1 MQNKGAIRLFAV
13 AFALVC
19 LYELSFNFWTAR
31 IENKAKKYADTEDVH
46 KFAKDLAKGDIAKE
60 EVILDSLLKQK
71 QKHYLDSL
79 STRTVLN
86 LGFQKFTYKD
96 VKEREINL
104 GLDLKGGMNVT
115 MEISVADI
123 IRGMT
128 GYTKNPVFNKA
139 LDMAIERQKKE
150 AKDIVTLF
158 GESFTQIDPNGRLA
172 PIFNRVEYSD
182 RIHPTSTNK
191 EVLNVIR
198 AEAND
203 AITRTYNIL
212 RARIDRF
219 GVVQPNIQKLESSD
233 RILIELPG
241 IKEPERVRKLL
252 QGSAKL
258 EFWETFKMKDV
269 LPYLTEANAR
279 LASLGAL
286 GTLTDSTSL
295 KKADSAVVPA
305 EAAPV
310 AEKGNATKTTVAAKT
325 VETAKTGAEKSK
337 NALLEKLGQAKKAV
351 NGKETLADKS
361 KQNNLFAYLM
371 PAVDRQTGAPEN
383 RCTVG
388 WASLKDTA
396 RVNKMLKLVKD
407 AFPKNMRFAWYVKP
421 DKRMPDVLAL
431 TALKVTTRDGSAPL
445 SGDVIVNA
453 RQDYTQNG
461 QVEISMQM
469 NSEGARIW
477 KRMTGANVGNEVA
490 VVLDGFVYSDPTVND
505 EIPNGSTSITGSYS
519 IEEAKDLANI
529 LQAGKLPAP
538 ARIVQEEIV
547 GPTLGKEAIRAGTIS
562 FIIAFVLVLLYMQL
576 YYSKAGL
583 IANAALLT
591 NLFFLFGILASLK
604 AVLTLPGI
612 AGIVITMGIAV
623 DANVLIYERIRE
635 EIRRGQGARL
645 AVKDGFHHALNA
657 IIDGHATAILTGIVL
672 YIFGTGPIQG
682 FATTFV
688 IGLLTSLFTAIFI
701 PRLIMERMMDH
712 NKTIT
717 YGNKYTINAFTNIN
731 IDFIGIRKI
740 LYVVSGCLI
749 VISLISFATK
759 GLNLGIDFT
768 GGRSYVIRFDQPV
781 VTSDI
786 RQALTK
792 ELGESPE
799 VKTFGASNQV
809 KVTTKYKIDENNPA
823 VDQEL
828 AVKLYAALKGQFRNK
843 NISFDAF
850 SAKNGHIGIMNSQ
863 KVGPTIAA
871 DIKNRAIMAVFFAL
885 LIIFTYIALR
895 FKKWQYG
902 LGGVISLFH
911 DTCIVIG
918 AYSLLDGLL
927 PFPLEADQSFIAA
940 ILTIIGYSITDSV
953 IIFDRIREYNKL
965 YPKRDLRKN
974 MDEGINHTI
983 GRTVNTSG
991 TVLVTLLAIFI
1002 FGGDVIRGFTF
1013 ALLLGVCVG
1022 TYSSIFNA
1030 TPIAYDLIMWQKRR
1044 AEKKVELTKQ
1054 LALAKK

>member
-1 MQNKGAIRLFAV
+1 MQNKGAIRLFAI
-13 AFALVC
+13 AFAVVC
-19 LYELSFNFWTAR
+19 LYELSFNIWTTNV
-31 IENKAKKYADTEDVH
+31 ESKAKTFADTEAIH
-46 KFAKDLAKGDIAKE
+46 KLAKDLAKGDMAKE
-60 EVILDSLLKQK
+60 NVILDSLVKGK
-71 QKHYLDSL
+71 EKHYLDSV
-79 STRTVLN
+79 STKTVLN
-86 LGFQKFTYKD
+86 LGFKKFTYKD

-123 IRGMT
+123 IRGMA
-128 GYTKNPVFNKA
+128 GNTKNPVFNKA
-139 LDMAIERQKKE
+139 LDMAIEREKKE

-158 GESFTQIDPNGRLA
+158 GQTFAQVDPNARLA

-191 EVLNVIR
+191 EVLKVIR
-198 AEAND
+198 DEANN
-203 AITRTYNIL
+203 AINRTFNIL

-258 EFWETFKMKDV
+258 EFWETYKMKDV
-269 LPYLTEANAR
+269 YPYLMEANNR
-279 LASLGAL
+279 LAGMEVIP
-286 GTLTDSTSL
+286 DSTKKSDSA
-295 KKADSAVVPA
+295 KKADSSKVVP
-305 EAAPV
+305 V
-310 AEKGNATKTTVAAKT
+310 AKTIAKATPAKKVEPGKVDAAKT
-325 VETAKTGAEKSK
+325 K
-337 NALLEKLGQAKKAV
+337 NALLEKLGEAKKATE
-351 NGKETLADKS
+351 GKGNLSDKA
-361 KQNNLFAYLM
+361 KKNNLFAYLM
-371 PAVDRQTGAPEN
+371 PNVDRQSGQPGPN
-383 RCTVG
+383 STVG
-388 WASLKDTA
+388 YASIKDTA
-396 RVNKMLKLVKD
+396 AINKMLKVVKES
-407 AFPKNMRFAWYVKP
+407 FPKNMILAWTVKP
-421 DKRMPDVLAL
+421 EKNAPDVLELIAL
-431 TALKVTTRDGSAPL
+431 RVTSRDGSAPL
-445 SGDVIVNA
+445 GGDVIVNA
-453 RQDYTQNG
+453 RQDYNQNG
-461 QVEISMQM
+461 QVEISMKM

-477 KRMTGANVGNEVA
+477 KRLTGANVGNQIA
-490 VVLDGFVYSDPTVND
+490 IVLDGFVYSAPNVND
-505 EIPNGSTSITGSYS
+505 EIPNGSSSISGSYS
-519 IEEAKDLANI
+519 VEEAQDLANI

-538 ARIVQEEIV
+538 ARIVQEDVV
-547 GPTLGKEAIRAGTIS
+547 GPTLGKEAIQAGTLS
-562 FIIAFVLVLLYMQL
+562 FIIAFVMVLLYMQL
-576 YYSKAGL
+576 YYGKAGL
-583 IANAALLT
+583 IANVALLT
-591 NLFFLFGILASLK
+591 NLFFLFGVLASLK

-635 EIRRGQGARL
+635 ELRKGQGMRL
-645 AVKDGFHHALNA
+645 AVKDGFGHALNA

-672 YIFGTGPIQG
+672 YVFGTGPIQG

-701 PRLIMERMMDH
+701 PRLMMERMMDR

-717 YGNKYTINAFTNIN
+717 YGNKFTNNLFTKVN
-731 IDFIGIRKI
+731 IDFLGIRKI
-740 LYVVSGCLI
+740 LYCVSGTLI

-768 GGRSYVIRFDQPV
+768 GGRSYIIRFDQSV
-781 VTSDI
+781 KTNDV
-786 RQALTK
+786 RQALTAQF
-792 ELGESPE
+792 GEGSE

-809 KVTTKYKIDENNPA
+809 KITTKYKINEDNIKIDNEI
-823 VDQEL
+823 
-828 AVKLYAALKGQFRNK
+828 AVKLYQALKSNFVNK
-843 NISFDAF
+843 QITFEEF
-850 SAKNGHIGIMNSQ
+850 SAKNGKIGIMNSQ

-871 DIKNRAIMAVFFAL
+871 DIKNKAVMAVFFAL

-911 DTCIVIG
+911 DTCLVVG
-918 AYSLLDGLL
+918 VYSIFDGIL

-940 ILTIIGYSITDSV
+940 LLTVIGYSITDSV

-965 YPKRDLRKN
+965 YPKRDLLKN

-1013 ALLLGVCVG
+1013 ALLFGVIVG

-1044 AEKKVELTKQ
+1044 E
-1054 LALAKK
+1054 AKKAAALKK

>member
-13 AFALVC
+13 AFAVVC

-31 IENKAKKYADTEDVH
+31 VENKAKKYADTEAIH
-46 KFAKDLAKGDIAKE
+46 TFAKDLAKGDLAKE
-60 EVILDSLLKQK
+60 GIILDSLINQK
-71 QKHYLDSL
+71 EKHFLDSL

-128 GYTKNPVFNKA
+128 GYTKDTAFNQA
-139 LDMAIERQKKE
+139 LERAIVRQRNE
-150 AKDIVTLF
+150 AKDITTLF
-158 GESFTQIDPNGRLA
+158 GECFTQFNANARLA
-172 PIFNRVEYSD
+172 PLFNRVEYND
-182 RIHPTSTNK
+182 RIHATSTNK
-191 EVLNVIR
+191 EVLAVIKV
-198 AEAND
+198 EAND

-219 GVVQPNIQKLESSD
+219 GVVQPNIQKLESTD

-241 IKEPERVRKLL
+241 VKEPERVRKLL

-258 EFWETFKMKDV
+258 EFWETFKTKDI
-269 LPYLTEANAR
+269 LPYLMEARTRLMSMNAN
-279 LASLGAL
+279 GMV
-286 GTLTDSTSL
+286 DST
-295 KKADSAVVPA
+295 KAKDSTKIAAVTIPVVDKNKPAKPAVV
-305 EAAPV
+305 
-310 AEKGNATKTTVAAKT
+310 
-325 VETAKTGAEKSK
+325 AKTGTEK
-337 NALLEKLGQAKKAV
+337 NALLEKLGQARKAID
-351 NGKETLADKS
+351 GKETSLAK
-361 KQNNLFAYLM
+361 NNSNDIFAYLS
-371 PAVDRQTGAPEN
+371 PDVDRQNQPGN
-383 RCTVG
+383 RANVG
-388 WASLKDTA
+388 FALIKDTA
-396 RVNKMLKLVKD
+396 MVNKMLNSIKGKV
-407 AFPKNMRFAWYVKP
+407 FPANMILAWYVKP
-421 DKRMPDVLAL
+421 DKRMPDRL
-431 TALKVTTRDGSAPL
+431 TLIALKATTRDLTAPL
-445 SGDVIVNA
+445 TGDMVADA
-453 RQDYTQNG
+453 RQDFNQNG
-461 QVEISMQM
+461 RVEISMRM

-490 VVLDGFVYSDPTVND
+490 VVLDGYVYSDPTVQD
-505 EIPNGSTSITGSYS
+505 EIPNGSTSITGDYT

-538 ARIVQEEIV
+538 ARIEQEQVV
-547 GPTLGKEAIRAGTIS
+547 GPTLGKEAIAAGTRS
-562 FIIAFVLVLLYMQL
+562 FLIAFVLVLLYMQL

-583 IANAALLT
+583 IANVALLT

-657 IIDGHATAILTGIVL
+657 IIDGHVTAILTGIVL

-701 PRLIMERMMDH
+701 PRLMMERMMDK

-717 YGNKYTINAFTNIN
+717 YGNKWTINAFTNIHIN
-731 IDFIGIRKI
+731 FIGIRKI

-749 VISLISFATK
+749 VLSLISFATK

-768 GGRSYVIRFDQPV
+768 GGRSYVVRFDQPV
-781 VTSDI
+781 VTNDI
-786 RQALTK
+786 REALTK
-792 ELGESPE
+792 QLNESPE
-799 VKTFGASNQV
+799 VKTYGASNQV
-809 KVTTKYKIDENNPA
+809 KVTTKYKIEENSTSI
-823 VDQEL
+823 DHEI
-828 AVKLYAALKGQFRNK
+828 AVKLYDGLKGQFKDK
-843 NISFDAF
+843 NISFDDFA
-850 SAKNGHIGIMNSQ
+850 AKNGHIGIMDSQ

-871 DIKNRAIMAVFFAL
+871 DIKKRAVLAVVVAL
-885 LIIFTYIALR
+885 FIIFTYIGLR

-918 AYSLLDGLL
+918 AYSILDGIL

-965 YPKRDLRKN
+965 YPKRDLLTN
-974 MDEGINHTI
+974 MNEGINHTI

-1013 ALLLGVCVG
+1013 ALLFGVIVG

-1044 AEKKVELTKQ
+1044 AAKKLE
-1054 LALAKK
+1054 LAKK

>member
-13 AFALVC
+13 AFAVVC

-31 IENKAKKYADTEDVH
+31 VENKAKKYADTEAIH
-46 KFAKDLAKGDIAKE
+46 KFAKDLSNGDLAKE
-60 EVILDSLLKQK
+60 GIILDSLIKQ
-71 QKHYLDSL
+71 QEKHYLDSL
-79 STRTVLN
+79 STRPVLN
-86 LGFQKFTYKD
+86 LGFQTFTYKD

-128 GYTKNPVFNKA
+128 GYTKDTAFNNAIDRAQAREKREA
-139 LDMAIERQKKE
+139 TDM
-150 AKDIVTLF
+150 VTLF
-158 GESFTQIDPNGRLA
+158 GECFTQYHPNAKLA
-172 PIFNRVEYSD
+172 PLFNRVEYND
-182 RIHPTSTNK
+182 RIHATSTNK
-191 EVLNVIR
+191 EVLAVIR
-198 AEAND
+198 TEAND
-203 AITRTYNIL
+203 AISRTYNIL

-219 GVVQPNIQKLESSD
+219 GVVQPNIQKLESTD

-241 IKEPERVRKLL
+241 VKEPERVRKLL

-258 EFWETFKMKDV
+258 EFWETYKMKDV
-269 LPYLTEANAR
+269 LPYLMEARTR
-279 LASLGAL
+279 LIGMASSAPA
-286 GTLTDSTSL
+286 DSL
-295 KKADSAVVPA
+295 KKADSAKV
-305 EAAPV
+305 
-310 AEKGNATKTTVAAKT
+310 VAATTPVVDKT
-325 VETAKTGAEKSK
+325 KSAVVAKTGSEKAK
-337 NALLEKLGQAKKAV
+337 NALLEKLGEAKKAAG
-351 NGKETLADKS
+351 GKEGLLAKAKPND
-361 KQNNLFAYLM
+361 LFSYLQ
-371 PAVDRQTGAPEN
+371 PAIDRQTGAPMN

-388 WASLKDTA
+388 WANLKDTA
-396 RVNKMLKLVKD
+396 QVNKMLNSIKGKV
-407 AFPKNMRFAWYVKP
+407 FPANMILTWYVKP
-421 DKRMPDVLAL
+421 EKEQPDVLAL
-431 TALKVTTRDGSAPL
+431 VALKATTRDLTAPL
-445 SGDVIVNA
+445 SGDVIVDA
-453 RQDYTQNG
+453 RQDFNPNG
-461 QVEISMQM
+461 RVEISMRM

-490 VVLDGFVYSDPTVND
+490 VVLDGYVYSDPTVQD
-505 EIPNGSTSITGSYS
+505 EIPNGSTSITGNYT

-547 GPTLGKEAIRAGTIS
+547 GPTLGKEAIAAGTKS
-562 FIIAFVLVLLYMQL
+562 FLIAFILVLLYMQL

-583 IANAALLT
+583 IANVALLT

-635 EIRRGQGARL
+635 EIRRGQGPRL

-657 IIDGHATAILTGIVL
+657 IIDGHVTAILTGIVL
-672 YIFGTGPIQG
+672 YTFGTGPIQG

-701 PRLIMERMMDH
+701 PRLMMERMMNR

-717 YGNKYTINAFTNIN
+717 YGNKYTINAFTNIHIN
-731 IDFIGIRKI
+731 FIGIRKI
-740 LYVVSGCLI
+740 LYIVSGTLI
-749 VISLISFATK
+749 VLSLISFATK

-768 GGRSYVIRFDQPV
+768 GGRSYIVRFDQPV
-781 VTSDI
+781 VTSVVRDLLAK
-786 RQALTK
+786 QLN
-792 ELGESPE
+792 ESPE
-799 VKTFGASNQV
+799 VKTYGASNQI
-809 KVTTKYKIDENNPA
+809 KITTKYKIEENNTSI
-823 VDQEL
+823 DQEI
-828 AVKLYAALKGQFRNK
+828 ATKLYIALKGQFK
-843 NISFDAF
+843 DKSISLDSFIAR
-850 SAKNGHIGIMNSQ
+850 NGHIGIMNSQ

-871 DIKNRAIMAVFFAL
+871 DIKKRAVLAVVVAL
-885 LIIFTYIALR
+885 LIIFTYIGLR

-902 LGGVISLFH
+902 LGGVVSLFH

-918 AYSLLDGLL
+918 AYSILDGIL

-965 YPKRDLRKN
+965 YPKRDLLTN
-974 MDEGINHTI
+974 MNEGINHTI

-1013 ALLLGVCVG
+1013 ALLFGVIIG

-1030 TPIAYDLIMWQKRR
+1030 TPVAYDLIMWQKRR
-1044 AEKKVELTKQ
+1044 AEKK

>member
-13 AFALVC
+13 AFAVVC
-19 LYELSFNFWTAR
+19 LYELSFNIWTVHF
-31 IENKAKKYADTEDVH
+31 ENKAKKFADTEAIH
-46 KFAKDLAKGDIAKE
+46 KMAKDLAKGDEAKG

-115 MEISVADI
+115 MEISVVDI
-123 IRGMT
+123 IRGMA
-128 GYTKNPVFNKA
+128 GNTKNPVFNKA
-139 LDMAIERQKKE
+139 IDMAVKRQEKE

-158 GESFTQIDPNGRLA
+158 GESFAQVDPKARLA
-172 PIFNRVEYSD
+172 PIFNRVEYND
-182 RIHPTSTNK
+182 RIHPNSTNS
-191 EVLNVIR
+191 EVLKVIR

-203 AITRTYNIL
+203 AISRTFNIL

-269 LPYLTEANAR
+269 LPYLTEANNR

-286 GTLTDSTSL
+286 GALDSL
-295 KKADSAVVPA
+295 KKTDSANVPVATAPVVDKNKAAKKEVPA
-305 EAAPV
+305 KAG
-310 AEKGNATKTTVAAKT
+310 AEKG
-325 VETAKTGAEKSK
+325 K
-337 NALLEKLGQAKKAV
+337 NALLEKIGQAKKALS
-351 NGKETLADKS
+351 GKETLADKTR
-361 KQNNLFAYLM
+361 QNNLFAYFM
-371 PAVDRQTGAPEN
+371 PAIDHQTGAPRN

-396 RVNKMLKLVKD
+396 QVNKMLKLVKD
-407 AFPKNMRFAWYVKP
+407 AFPKNMILAWAVKP
-421 DKRMPDVLAL
+421 DKDMPDVLAL
-431 TALKVTTRDGSAPL
+431 DALKVTSRDGSAPL
-445 SGDVIVNA
+445 SGDVIVDA

-461 QVEISMQM
+461 AVEISMRM

-490 VVLDGFVYSDPTVND
+490 VVLDGFVYSDPTVQD
-505 EIPNGSTSITGSYS
+505 EIPNGSTSITGNYS

-538 ARIVQEEIV
+538 AHIVQEEIV

-583 IANAALLT
+583 IANVALLT

-672 YIFGTGPIQG
+672 YVFGTGPIQG

-701 PRLIMERMMDH
+701 PRLMMERMMDK

-717 YGNKYTINAFTNIN
+717 YGNKFTINAFTNIK
-731 IDFIGIRKI
+731 IDFLGIRKI

-749 VISLISFATK
+749 VISLVSFATK

-786 RQALTK
+786 REALTK
-792 ELGESPE
+792 ELAESPE
-799 VKTFGASNQV
+799 VKQYGSSNQV
-809 KVTTKYKIDENNPA
+809 KITTKYKIEENNPA
-823 VDQEL
+823 IDQEI
-828 AVKLYAALKGQFRNK
+828 AVKFYTALKGQFK
-843 NISFDAF
+843 DKKISFDAF

-871 DIKNRAIMAVFFAL
+871 DIKNKAVMAVFFAL

-918 AYSLLDGLL
+918 AYSLLDGVL

-965 YPKRDLRKN
+965 YPKRDLLIN

-1013 ALLLGVCVG
+1013 ALLFGVIVG

-1044 AEKKVELTKQ
+1044 A
-1054 LALAKK
+1054 AKKAALIKK

>member
-13 AFALVC
+13 AFAVVC

-31 IENKAKKYADTEDVH
+31 VENKAKKYADTEAIH
-46 KFAKDLAKGDIAKE
+46 AFAKELAKGDLAKE
-60 EVILDSLLKQK
+60 GIILDSLINQK
-71 QKHYLDSL
+71 EKHFLDSL
-79 STRTVLN
+79 STRPVLN
-86 LGFQKFTYKD
+86 LGFQTFTYKD

-128 GYTKNPVFNKA
+128 GSTKDTAFNQA
-139 LDMAIERQKKE
+139 LDRAIVRQSKE

-158 GESFTQIDPNGRLA
+158 SEEFTRFNPNARLA
-172 PIFNRVEYSD
+172 PLFNRVEYND
-182 RIHPTSTNK
+182 RIHATSTNK
-191 EVLNVIR
+191 EVLAVIKT
-198 AEAND
+198 EAND
-203 AITRTYNIL
+203 AISRTYNIL

-219 GVVQPNIQKLESSD
+219 GVVQPNIQKLESTD

-241 IKEPERVRKLL
+241 VKEPERVRKLL

-258 EFWETFKMKDV
+258 EFWETYKMKDV
-269 LPYLTEANAR
+269 LPYLMEARTRLMSMNA
-279 LASLGAL
+279 LGA
-286 GTLTDSTSL
+286 DSL
-295 KKADSAVVPA
+295 KAKDSSKVAAATVPA
-305 EAAPV
+305 ADKNKPA
-310 AEKGNATKTTVAAKT
+310 KTGVAAKAGT
-325 VETAKTGAEKSK
+325 DK
-337 NALLEKLGQAKKAV
+337 NALLEKLGAARKAI
-351 NGKETLADKS
+351 NGKDTLLS
-361 KQNNLFAYLM
+361 KNSSNDIFSYLSPAIDRNNQ
-371 PAVDRQTGAPEN
+371 PIN

-388 WASLKDTA
+388 WALLKDTA
-396 RVNKMLKLVKD
+396 MVNRMLNSIKGKV
-407 AFPKNMRFAWYVKP
+407 FPANMMMAWYVKP
-421 DKRMPDVLAL
+421 DKQQPDRLAL
-431 TALKVTTRDGSAPL
+431 VALKATTRDLTAPL
-445 SGDVIVNA
+445 TGDMVTDA
-453 RQDYTQNG
+453 RQDFQQNG
-461 QVEISMQM
+461 RVEISMRM

-490 VVLDGFVYSDPTVND
+490 VVLDGYVYSDPTVQD
-505 EIPNGSTSITGSYS
+505 EIPNGSTSITGDYT

-529 LQAGKLPAP
+529 LTAGKLPAP
-538 ARIVQEEIV
+538 ARIVQEQVV
-547 GPTLGKEAIRAGTIS
+547 GPTLGKEAIAAGTRS
-562 FIIAFVLVLLYMQL
+562 FLIAFVLVLLYMQL

-583 IANAALLT
+583 IANVALLT

-657 IIDGHATAILTGIVL
+657 IIDGHVTAILTGLVL
-672 YIFGTGPIQG
+672 YTFGTGPIQG

-701 PRLIMERMMDH
+701 PRLMMERMMDK

-717 YGNKYTINAFTNIN
+717 YGNKWTINAFTNIHIN
-731 IDFIGIRKI
+731 FIGIRKI
-740 LYVVSGCLI
+740 LYVVSGVLI
-749 VISLISFATK
+749 VLSIISFSTK

-768 GGRSYVIRFDQPV
+768 GGRSYVVRFDRDV
-781 VTSDI
+781 KTNDV
-786 RQALTK
+786 REALTK
-792 ELGESPE
+792 QLNESPE
-799 VKTFGASNQV
+799 VKTYGAANQV
-809 KVTTKYKIDENNPA
+809 KITTKYKIDENNVSIDHEIA
-823 VDQEL
+823 E
-828 AVKLYAALKGQFRNK
+828 KLYAGLKGQFENK
-843 NISFDAF
+843 NISFDDF
-850 SAKNGHIGIMNSQ
+850 NAKNGHIGIMDSQ

-871 DIKNRAIMAVFFAL
+871 DIKKRAVLAVVVAL
-885 LIIFTYIALR
+885 LIIFTYIGIR

-918 AYSLLDGLL
+918 AYSILDGIL

-965 YPKRDLRKN
+965 YPKRDLLTN
-974 MDEGINHTI
+974 MNEGINHTI

-1013 ALLLGVCVG
+1013 ALLFGVIIG

-1044 AEKKVELTKQ
+1044 AAKKLE
-1054 LALAKK
+1054 LAKK

>member
-13 AFALVC
+13 AFAVVC

-31 IENKAKKYADTEDVH
+31 IENKAKKFADTEAIH
-46 KFAKDLAKGDIAKE
+46 QFAKELAKGDLAKE
-60 EVILDSLLKQK
+60 GIILDSLIKQK
-71 QKHYLDSL
+71 EKHFLDSM

-86 LGFQKFTYKD
+86 LGFQQFTYKD

-128 GYTKNPVFNKA
+128 GYTKDTAFNS
-139 LDMAIERQKKE
+139 AIERAQVRQRKE
-150 AKDIVTLF
+150 ATDIVTLF
-158 GESFTQIDPNGRLA
+158 GQEFTHYHPNAKLA
-172 PIFNRVEYSD
+172 PLFNRVEYND
-182 RIHPTSTNK
+182 RIHATSTNK
-191 EVLNVIR
+191 EVLDVIR
-198 AEAND
+198 TEAND
-203 AITRTYNIL
+203 AISRTYNIL

-219 GVVQPNIQKLESSD
+219 GVVQPNIQKLESTD

-241 IKEPERVRKLL
+241 VKEPERVRKLL

-258 EFWETFKMKDV
+258 EFWETYKTKDV
-269 LPYLTEANAR
+269 LPYMVEARTR
-279 LASLGAL
+279 LLSMASTSPA
-286 GTLTDSTSL
+286 DSL
-295 KKADSAVVPA
+295 KKADSAKATVVATTVPA
-305 EAAPV
+305 KGVVAP
-310 AEKGNATKTTVAAKT
+310 KATPAAKT
-325 VETAKTGAEKSK
+325 ATDQTK
-337 NALLEKLGQAKKAV
+337 NTLLEKLGQAKKAAG
-351 NGKETLADKS
+351 GKETLLQ
-361 KQNNLFAYLM
+361 KQQPNDLFAYLQ
-371 PAVDRQTGAPEN
+371 PDVDPRTNQPGT

-388 WASLKDTA
+388 YAKLKDTA
-396 RVNKMLKLVKD
+396 MINKMLKSIKGLV
-407 AFPKNMRFAWYVKP
+407 FPSNMILAWYVKP
-421 DKRMPDVLAL
+421 EKQTPDFLAL
-431 TALKVTTRDGSAPL
+431 VALKATTRDLTAPL
-445 SGDVIVNA
+445 SGDVIVDA
-453 RQDYTQNG
+453 RQDYTSNG
-461 QVEISMQM
+461 RVEISMRM

-490 VVLDGFVYSDPTVND
+490 VVLDGFVYSDPTVQD
-505 EIPNGSTSITGSYS
+505 EIPNGSTSITGNYT

-547 GPTLGKEAIRAGTIS
+547 GPTLGKEAIAAGTKS
-562 FIIAFVLVLLYMQL
+562 FIIAFILVLLYMQL

-583 IANAALLT
+583 IANVALLT

-657 IIDGHATAILTGIVL
+657 IIDGHVTAILTGIVL
-672 YIFGTGPIQG
+672 YTFGTGPIQG

-701 PRLIMERMMDH
+701 PRLMMERMMDRG
-712 NKTIT
+712 KTIT
-717 YGNKYTINAFTNIN
+717 YGNKHTINAFTNIHIN
-731 IDFIGIRKI
+731 FIGIRKI

-749 VISLISFATK
+749 VLSLISFATK

-781 VTSDI
+781 VTNDV
-786 RQALTK
+786 REALTK
-792 ELGESPE
+792 QLGESPE
-799 VKTFGASNQV
+799 VKTYGASNQV
-809 KVTTKYKIDENNPA
+809 KITTKYKIEENSTTI
-823 VDQEL
+823 DQEI
-828 AVKLYAALKGQFRNK
+828 ATKLYAGLKGQFKEKINFD
-843 NISFDAF
+843 SFA
-850 SAKNGHIGIMNSQ
+850 AKNGHIGIMNSQ

-871 DIKNRAIMAVFFAL
+871 DIKNRAVEAVIIAL
-885 LIIFTYIALR
+885 LIIFTYIGLR

-918 AYSLLDGLL
+918 AYSILDGIL

-965 YPKRDLRKN
+965 YPKRDLLTN
-974 MDEGINHTI
+974 MNEGINHTI

-1013 ALLLGVCVG
+1013 ALLFGVIIG

-1044 AEKKVELTKQ
+1044 AEKKAL
-1054 LALAKK
+1054 LAKK

>member
-13 AFALVC
+13 AFAVVC
-19 LYELSFNFWTAR
+19 LYELSFNFWTVR
-31 IENKAKKYADTEDVH
+31 VENKAKKFADTEAIH
-46 KFAKDLAKGDIAKE
+46 AFAKELAKGDLAKE
-60 EVILDSLLKQK
+60 GIILDSLINEQE
-71 QKHYLDSL
+71 KHFLDSL
-79 STRTVLN
+79 SNRPVLN
-86 LGFQKFTYKD
+86 LGFQTFTYKD

-115 MEISVADI
+115 MEISVSDI

-128 GYTKNPVFNKA
+128 GYTKDTAFNQA
-139 LDMAIERQKKE
+139 LDRAIVRQRNE

-158 GESFTQIDPNGRLA
+158 GETFTQFNPNARLA
-172 PIFNRVEYSD
+172 PLFNRVEYND
-182 RIHPTSTNK
+182 RIHATSTNK
-191 EVLNVIR
+191 EVLAVIR
-198 AEAND
+198 VEAND
-203 AITRTYNIL
+203 AISRTYNIL

-219 GVVQPNIQKLESSD
+219 GVVQPNIQKLEGSD

-241 IKEPERVRKLL
+241 VKEKDRVRKLL

-258 EFWETFKMKDV
+258 EFWETYKMKDV
-269 LPYLTEANAR
+269 LPYLMEARTR
-279 LASLGAL
+279 LISMNTNGMV
-286 GTLTDSTSL
+286 DSTKS
-295 KKADSAVVPA
+295 KDSTKIAAV
-305 EAAPV
+305 AAPV
-310 AEKGNATKTTVAAKT
+310 IDKNKPAAKPVVAAKPAT
-325 VETAKTGAEKSK
+325 DK
-337 NALLEKLGQAKKAV
+337 NALLEKLGTAKKAID
-351 NGKETLADKS
+351 GSKENATS
-361 KQNNLFAYLM
+361 KNNSNDIFAYLT
-371 PAVDRQTGAPEN
+371 PAIDRNNQPRN

-388 WASLKDTA
+388 WALLKDTA
-396 RVNKMLKLVKD
+396 MVDKMLNSIKGKVFPANMILV
-407 AFPKNMRFAWYVKP
+407 WYVKP
-421 DKRMPDVLAL
+421 EKDMPDRLAL
-431 TALKVTTRDGSAPL
+431 VALRATTRDLTAPL
-445 SGDVIVNA
+445 TGEMVADA
-453 RQDYTQNG
+453 RQDFNQNG
-461 QVEISMQM
+461 RVEISMRM

-490 VVLDGFVYSDPTVND
+490 VVLDGLVYSDPTVQD
-505 EIPNGSTSITGSYS
+505 EIPNGSTSITGDYS

-538 ARIVQEEIV
+538 ARIVHEDTV
-547 GPTLGKEAIRAGTIS
+547 GPTLGKEAIKAGTIS

-583 IANAALLT
+583 IANVALLT

-657 IIDGHATAILTGIVL
+657 IIDGHVTAILTGLVL
-672 YIFGTGPIQG
+672 YTFGTGPIQG

-701 PRLIMERMMDH
+701 PRLMMERMMDR

-717 YGNKYTINAFTNIN
+717 YGNKFTINAFTNIHIN
-731 IDFIGIRKI
+731 FIGIRKI
-740 LYVVSGCLI
+740 LYVVSGILI
-749 VISLISFATK
+749 VLSLISFATK

-768 GGRSYVIRFDQPV
+768 GGRSYTIRFDQPV

-786 RQALTK
+786 RDLLTK
-792 ELGESPE
+792 SFNEAPE
-799 VKTFGASNQV
+799 VKTLGASSQV
-809 KVTTKYKIDENNPA
+809 KVTTKYKIDESNPA
-823 VDQEL
+823 IDQEI
-828 AVKLYAALKGQFRNK
+828 ADKLYVSLKGQFKQK
-843 NISFDAF
+843 NISFDDF
-850 SAKNGHIGIMNSQ
+850 AKNGNIGIVSSS

-871 DIKNRAIMAVFFAL
+871 DIKKKAVLAVVIAL
-885 LIIFTYIALR
+885 LIIFTYIGLR

-918 AYSLLDGLL
+918 AYSILDGIL

-965 YPKRDLRKN
+965 YPKRDLMTN
-974 MDEGINHTI
+974 MNEGINHTI

-1013 ALLLGVCVG
+1013 ALLFGVIIG

-1030 TPIAYDLIMWQKRR
+1030 TPIAFDLIMWQKRR
-1044 AEKKVELTKQ
+1044 AAKKLE
-1054 LALAKK
+1054 LAKK

>member
-1 MQNKGAIRLFAV
+1 MQNKGAIRLFAIS
-13 AFALVC
+13 FAVVC
-19 LYELSFNFWTAR
+19 LYELSFNIWTTNV
-31 IENKAKKYADTEDVH
+31 ESKAKSFADTEATH
-46 KFAKDLAKGDIAKE
+46 KVAKDLAKGDMAKE
-60 EVILDSLLKQK
+60 NVILDSLVKVK
-71 QKHYLDSL
+71 EKYYLDSV
-79 STRTVLN
+79 STKTVLN
-86 LGFQKFTYKD
+86 LGFKKFTYKD

-123 IRGMT
+123 IRGMA
-128 GYTKNPVFNKA
+128 GNTKNPVFNKA
-139 LDMAIERQKKE
+139 LDMAIEREKKE

-158 GESFTQIDPNGRLA
+158 GQSFAQVDPNARLA

-191 EVLNVIR
+191 EVLKVIR
-198 AEAND
+198 DEANN
-203 AITRTYNIL
+203 AISRTFNIL

-258 EFWETFKMKDV
+258 EFWETYKMKDV
-269 LPYLTEANAR
+269 YPYLMEASNR
-279 LASLGAL
+279 LAGMETISD
-286 GTLTDSTSL
+286 TLKKSDSI
-295 KKADSAVVPA
+295 KKADSAKVAPVGKTIAKANQTKKAVPA
-305 EAAPV
+305 KVDAS
-310 AEKGNATKTTVAAKT
+310 
-325 VETAKTGAEKSK
+325 KSK
-337 NALLEKLGQAKKAV
+337 NALLEKLGEAKKAV
-351 NGKETLADKS
+351 EGKGNTSDKIR
-361 KQNNLFAYLM
+361 KNNLFAYLM
-371 PAVDRQTGAPEN
+371 PSIDRQTGKPIGN
-383 RCTVG
+383 STVG
-388 WASLKDTA
+388 YASIKDTA
-396 RVNKMLKLVKD
+396 TINKMLKLVKES
-407 AFPKNMRFAWYVKP
+407 FPKNMLLAWTVKP
-421 DKRMPDVLAL
+421 EKNNPDVLELVAL
-431 TALKVTTRDGSAPL
+431 RVTSRDGSAPL
-445 SGDVIVNA
+445 GGDVIVNA
-453 RQDYTQNG
+453 RQDYNQNG
-461 QVEISMQM
+461 QVEISMKM

-477 KRMTGANVGNEVA
+477 KRLTGANVGNQIA
-490 VVLDGFVYSDPTVND
+490 IVLDGFVYSAPNVND
-505 EIPNGSTSITGSYS
+505 EIPNGSSSISGSYTV
-519 IEEAKDLANI
+519 EEAQDLANI

-538 ARIVQEEIV
+538 ARIVSEDVV
-547 GPTLGKEAIRAGTIS
+547 GPTLGKEAIQAGTLS
-562 FIIAFVLVLLYMQL
+562 FIIAFVMVLLYMQL
-576 YYSKAGL
+576 YYGKAGL
-583 IANAALLT
+583 IANVALLT
-591 NLFFLFGILASLK
+591 NLFFLFGVLASLK

-635 EIRRGQGARL
+635 ELRKGQGMRL
-645 AVKDGFHHALNA
+645 AVKDGFRHALSA
-657 IIDGHATAILTGIVL
+657 IIDGHVTSILTGIVL
-672 YIFGTGPIQG
+672 YVFGTGPIQG

-701 PRLIMERMMDH
+701 PRLMMERMMDR

-717 YGNKYTINAFTNIN
+717 YGNKFTNNLFTKVN
-731 IDFIGIRKI
+731 IDFLGIRKI
-740 LYVVSGCLI
+740 LYCVSGTLI

-768 GGRSYVIRFDQPV
+768 GGRSYVVRFDQDV
-781 VTSDI
+781 KTNDI

-792 ELGESPE
+792 QFGEGSE
-799 VKTFGASNQV
+799 VKTLGSSSQV
-809 KVTTKYKIDENNPA
+809 KITTKYKIDENNPKIDNEIA
-823 VDQEL
+823 Y
-828 AVKLYAALKGQFRNK
+828 KLYESLKSNYVNK
-843 NISFDAF
+843 QISFEEFA
-850 SAKNGHIGIMNSQ
+850 SKNGKIGIMNSQ

-871 DIKNRAIMAVFFAL
+871 DIKNKAIMAVFFAL

-895 FKKWQYG
+895 FRKWQYG

-918 AYSLLDGLL
+918 AYSLLDGVL

-965 YPKRDLRKN
+965 YPKRDLKIN
-974 MDEGINHTI
+974 MDEGMNHTI

-1002 FGGDVIRGFTF
+1002 FGGNIIRGFTF
-1013 ALLLGVCVG
+1013 ALLLGVIIG

-1030 TPIAYDLIMWQKRR
+1030 TPIAYDLITWQKRR
-1044 AEKKVELTKQ
+1044 E
-1054 LALAKK
+1054 AKKAALLKK

>member
-13 AFALVC
+13 AFAVVC

-31 IENKAKKYADTEDVH
+31 VENKAKKYADTEAIH
-46 KFAKDLAKGDIAKE
+46 SFAKELAKGDLAKE
-60 EVILDSLLKQK
+60 GIILDSLINQK
-71 QKHYLDSL
+71 EKHFLDSL
-79 STRTVLN
+79 STRPVLN
-86 LGFQKFTYKD
+86 LGFQTFTYKD

-128 GYTKNPVFNKA
+128 GYTKDPGFNQA
-139 LDMAIERQKKE
+139 LERAIVRQSKE
-150 AKDIVTLF
+150 AKDIVSLF
-158 GESFTQIDPNGRLA
+158 GEEFTNTNPNARLA
-172 PIFNRVEYSD
+172 PLFNRVEYND
-182 RIHPTSTNK
+182 RIHATSTNK
-191 EVLNVIR
+191 EVLAVIR
-198 AEAND
+198 VEAND
-203 AITRTYNIL
+203 AISRTYNIL

-219 GVVQPNIQKLESSD
+219 GVVQPNIQKLESTD

-241 IKEPERVRKLL
+241 VKEPERVRKLL

-258 EFWETFKMKDV
+258 EFWETYKMKDV
-269 LPYLTEANAR
+269 LPYLMEARTRLMSMNAN
-279 LASLGAL
+279 GMV
-286 GTLTDSTSL
+286 DST
-295 KKADSAVVPA
+295 KVKDSANIA
-305 EAAPV
+305 AATAPV
-310 AEKGNATKTTVAAKT
+310 ADKNKPAAKPVVAAKPAT
-325 VETAKTGAEKSK
+325 DK
-337 NALLEKLGQAKKAV
+337 NALLEKLGAAKKAID
-351 NGKETLADKS
+351 GSKESSLTK
-361 KQNNLFAYLM
+361 NNSNDIFAYLS
-371 PAVDRQTGAPEN
+371 PAIDRNNQPMN

-388 WASLKDTA
+388 WALLKDTA
-396 RVNKMLKLVKD
+396 MVDKMLLSIKGKV
-407 AFPKNMRFAWYVKP
+407 FPANMIMAWYVKP
-421 DKRMPDVLAL
+421 EKNMPDRLAL
-431 TALKVTTRDGSAPL
+431 VALKATTRDLTAPL
-445 SGDVIVNA
+445 TGDMVTDA
-453 RQDYTQNG
+453 RQDFQQSG
-461 QVEISMQM
+461 QVEISMRM

-490 VVLDGFVYSDPTVND
+490 VVLDGYVYSDPTVQD
-505 EIPNGSTSITGSYS
+505 EIANGSTSITGAYT

-529 LQAGKLPAP
+529 LTAGKLPAP
-538 ARIVQEEIV
+538 ARIVQEQVV
-547 GPTLGKEAIRAGTIS
+547 GPTLGKEAIAAGTRS
-562 FIIAFVLVLLYMQL
+562 FLIAFILVLLYMQL

-583 IANAALLT
+583 IANVALLT

-657 IIDGHATAILTGIVL
+657 IIDGHVTAILTGIVL
-672 YIFGTGPIQG
+672 YTFGTGPIQG

-701 PRLIMERMMDH
+701 PRLMMERMMDR

-717 YGNKYTINAFTNIN
+717 YGNKWTINAFTNIHIN
-731 IDFIGIRKI
+731 FIGIRKI
-740 LYVVSGCLI
+740 LYVVSGILI
-749 VISLISFATK
+749 VLSIISFATK

-768 GGRSYVIRFDQPV
+768 GGRSYVIRFDQD
-781 VTSDI
+781 VTTNDV
-786 RQALTK
+786 REALTK
-792 ELGESPE
+792 QLNESPE
-799 VKTFGASNQV
+799 VKTYGAANQV
-809 KVTTKYKIDENNPA
+809 KVTTKYKIEENNVA
-823 VDQEL
+823 IDHEITTI
-828 AVKLYAALKGQFRNK
+828 LYNGLKGQFKNK
-843 NISFDAF
+843 NISFDEF
-850 SAKNGHIGIMNSQ
+850 NAKNGHIGIMDSQ

-871 DIKNRAIMAVFFAL
+871 DIKKRAVLAVVVALFF
-885 LIIFTYIALR
+885 IFTYIGLR

-918 AYSLLDGLL
+918 AYSILDGLL

-965 YPKRDLRKN
+965 YPKRDLLIN
-974 MDEGINHTI
+974 MNEGINHTI

-1013 ALLLGVCVG
+1013 ALLFGVIIG

-1030 TPIAYDLIMWQKRR
+1030 TPVAYDLIMWQKRR
-1044 AEKKVELTKQ
+1044 AAKKLE
-1054 LALAKK
+1054 LAKK

>member
-13 AFALVC
+13 AFAVVC
-19 LYELSFNFWTAR
+19 LYELSFNFWTKSV
-31 IENKAKKYADTEDVH
+31 ENKAKKYADTEAIH
-46 KFAKDLAKGDIAKE
+46 KIAKDLSTGDLAKE
-60 EVILDSLLKQK
+60 GIVLDSLIKLQE
-71 QKHYLDSL
+71 KHFLDSM

-86 LGFQKFTYKD
+86 LGFQQFTYKD

-123 IRGMT
+123 IRGMA
-128 GYTKNPVFNKA
+128 GYTTDTAFNS
-139 LDMAIERQKKE
+139 AIDRAQVRQRKE
-150 AKDIVTLF
+150 ARDIVSLF
-158 GESFTQIDPNGRLA
+158 GECFTQFHPNARLA
-172 PIFNRVEYSD
+172 PIFNRVEYND
-182 RIHPTSTNK
+182 RIKATSTNA
-191 EVLNVIR
+191 EVLAVIR
-198 AEAND
+198 VEAND
-203 AITRTYNIL
+203 AISRTYNIL

-219 GVVQPNIQKLESSD
+219 GVVQPNIQKLESTD

-241 IKEPERVRKLL
+241 VKEPERVRKLL

-258 EFWETFKMKDV
+258 EFWETYKMKDV
-269 LPYLTEANAR
+269 LPYLIEARTR
-279 LASLGAL
+279 LIGMASILPA
-286 GTLTDSTSL
+286 DSL
-295 KKADSAVVPA
+295 KKADSTKAV
-305 EAAPV
+305 PV
-310 AEKGNATKTTVAAKT
+310 VDTKVVAKT
-325 VETAKTGAEKSK
+325 ETPKDK
-337 NALLEKLGQAKKAV
+337 NALLEKIGQAKKAAG
-351 NGKETLADKS
+351 GKASLLDKS
-361 KQNNLFAYLM
+361 QPNDLFTYFQ
-371 PAVDRQTGAPEN
+371 PAIDRQTNQPMN

-388 WASLKDTA
+388 WAKLKDTA
-396 RVNKMLKLVKD
+396 MVNRMLLSIKGKV
-407 AFPKNMRFAWYVKP
+407 FPANMILAWYVKP
-421 DKRMPDVLAL
+421 EKEQPDVLAL
-431 TALKVTTRDGSAPL
+431 VALKATTRDLTAPL
-445 SGDVIVNA
+445 SGDVIVDA
-453 RQDYTQNG
+453 RQDYTANG
-461 QVEISMQM
+461 RVEISMRM

-490 VVLDGFVYSDPTVND
+490 VVLDGFVYSDPTVQD
-505 EIPNGSTSITGSYS
+505 EIPNGSTSITGNYT

-547 GPTLGKEAIRAGTIS
+547 GPTLGQEAINAGTTS
-562 FIIAFVLVLLYMQL
+562 FIIAFILVLLYMQL

-583 IANAALLT
+583 IANVALLT

-635 EIRRGQGARL
+635 EVRRGQGARL

-657 IIDGHATAILTGIVL
+657 IIDGHATAILTGLVL
-672 YIFGTGPIQG
+672 YTFGTGPIQG

-701 PRLIMERMMDH
+701 PRLMMERIMDK

-717 YGNKYTINAFTNIN
+717 YGNKYTINLFTNIH

-740 LYVVSGCLI
+740 LYVVSGVLI
-749 VISLISFATK
+749 VLSLISFATK

-768 GGRSYVIRFDQPV
+768 GGRSYIVRFDQPV
-781 VTSDI
+781 VTNDI
-786 RQALTK
+786 RDALSK
-792 ELGESPE
+792 QLNGESPE
-799 VKTFGASNQV
+799 VKTYGASNQV
-809 KVTTKYKIDENNPA
+809 KITTKYKIEENSTTIDSEIA
-823 VDQEL
+823 GKMYL
-828 AVKLYAALKGQFRNK
+828 ALKDQFK
-843 NISFDAF
+843 DKKITLEGF
-850 SAKNGHIGIMNSQ
+850 SAKNGHIGIMNSN

-871 DIKNRAIMAVFFAL
+871 DIKKKAVMAVFFAL
-885 LIIFTYIALR
+885 LIIFTYIGLR

-918 AYSLLDGLL
+918 AYSILDGIL

-965 YPKRDLRKN
+965 FPKRDLRTN
-974 MDEGINHTI
+974 MNEGINHTI

-1013 ALLLGVCVG
+1013 ALLFGVIIG

-1030 TPIAYDLIMWQKRR
+1030 TPIAYDLIMWQRRR
-1044 AEKKVELTKQ
+1044 AAKKLE
-1054 LALAKK
+1054 LAKK